1 MANIIDE
8 VVIRKI
14 LNRSDTAVNWTTA
27 NTVLDSGEI
36 GIEYPSRQFKIG
48 DGITAWND
56 LTYST
61 GVISEDVNNILVI
74 GADGYLYVAKQID
87 DNNIS
92 DNTTYSST
100 KIEEMVTD
108 KAQIATIS
116 SASTTLL
123 KTQAGKNKYN
133 RYISGSNTTVTL
145 SSAQNYE
152 AGQVFNIKAVN
163 APITLTTSGI
173 TLSLPTGKIAKVTAG
188 GVITVV
194 IITPT
199 TADVY
204 GTLENA

>member
-1 MANIIDE
+1 MANTIDE

-14 LNRSDTAVNWTTA
+14 LNRSDTAVNWTNA

-36 GIEYPSRQFKIG
+36 GIEYPSRKFKIG

-100 KIEEMVTD
+100 KIEEMVND
-108 KAQIATIS
+108 KAQIVTIS
-116 SASTTLL
+116 SASSTLL

-133 RYISGSNTTVTL
+133 RYTSGSNTTVTL

-152 AGQVFNIKAVN
+152 EGQVFNIKAVN
-163 APITLTTSGI
+163 APMTLATSGVS
-173 TLSLPTGKIAKVTAG
+173 LNLPTGKLAKVPKG
-188 GVITVV
+188 GVVTIVV
-194 IITPT
+194 IGI
-199 TADVY
+199 ALVDIY